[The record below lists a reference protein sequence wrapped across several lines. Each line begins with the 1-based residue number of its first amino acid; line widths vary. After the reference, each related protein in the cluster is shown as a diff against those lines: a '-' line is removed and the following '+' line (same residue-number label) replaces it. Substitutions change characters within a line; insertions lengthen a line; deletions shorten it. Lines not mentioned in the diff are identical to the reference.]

1 LVGIRLVRALEDSC
15 PSWGKEEDEKNLEV
29 VEVV

>member
-1 LVGIRLVRALEDSC
+1 MALEDSC

-29 VEVV
+29 VEVI